1 MPKKRHHYIPEFYL
15 KGFID
20 SKNEPNIWVYDK
32 DDGKVI
38 KATAR
43 NIAVE
48 KHYFSFINESGERD
62 SETIE
67 NLMAGIESETAKVL
81 NKIKSCTDLTGD
93 DKLIFTGF
101 IACMM
106 IRVPNFRQNTE
117 NAVSEM
123 MKKMNIIWASHR
135 KGFEASV
142 KKMEEETRKEIG
154 IPIEELRQFALKGEY
169 DIKISPQFSLALILG
184 QFESLHEIFFNMRWA
199 FLKATEEYKFLSG
212 DNPLFYNDPTHD
224 PTSFY
229 GVGLA
234 NKNIEVTFPVSKDI
248 AAYGSWKGPEGY
260 IQAKNNTVRTINR
273 RTVSAALKFVFSS
286 EKSDT
291 LKRFVTKYKGSSP
304 KLLIS

>member
-1 MPKKRHHYIPEFYL
+1 MPKKRHHYIPKFYL

-38 KATAR
+38 KATAK

-48 KHYFSFINESGERD
+48 KHYFSFINEGGERD

-67 NLMAGIESETAKVL
+67 NLMAGIESEAAEVVK
-81 NKIKSCTDLTGD
+81 KINSHDELHESEKFT
-93 DKLIFTGF
+93 FTGF
-101 IACMM
+101 VTCMM
-106 IRVPNFRQNTE
+106 LRVPNYRQNTE

-123 MKKMNIIWASHR
+123 LKKMSIIWASHK

-142 KKMEEETRKEIG
+142 KKMEKETGKEIG
-154 IPIEELRQFALKGEY
+154 MPIEELRQFTLKGEY
-169 DIKISPQFSLALILG
+169 DVKIDPQFSLALILG
-184 QFESLHEIFFNMRWA
+184 QFESLHKIFFNMRWA
-199 FLKATEEYKFLSG
+199 FLKATQEHKFLSG
-212 DNPLFYNDPTHD
+212 DNPLFYDDPTHD
-224 PTSFY
+224 PNSFY

-234 NKNIEVTFPVSKDI
+234 NKNIEVTFPVSNDI

-286 EKSDT
+286 DKSDT